1 MRSRAFLRRPA
12 IAGVVSAV
20 LLSPGGR
27 PSTAGIGRE
36 MIWVVG
42 VERREDL
49 MRAMLPGADR
59 KEIRTPWRES
69 LLESCTNGLM

>member
-1 MRSRAFLRRPA
+1 
-12 IAGVVSAV
+12 
-20 LLSPGGR
+20 
-27 PSTAGIGRE
+27 

-42 VERREDL
+42 VARREDL
-49 MRAMLPGADR
+49 MRAMLPGADK